1 MLIRH
6 NIKKYKTR
14 KNGVK
19 RKMGKPMHRLSESP
33 VKIDK
38 RHAIEI
44 TAKFLEQ
51 HHSIGAATAVL
62 KGTEWFVTMSVGM
75 SKNDIREVRI
85 DANTGKILGYT

>member
-1 MLIRH
+1 MERPIHHL
-6 NIKKYKTR
+6 N
-14 KNGVK
+14 
-19 RKMGKPMHRLSESP
+19 ESP

-44 TAKFLEQ
+44 ATKFLEQ

-62 KGTEWFVTMSVGM
+62 KGVEWFVTMSVGM
-75 SKNDIREVRI
+75 SKNDTRKVRI